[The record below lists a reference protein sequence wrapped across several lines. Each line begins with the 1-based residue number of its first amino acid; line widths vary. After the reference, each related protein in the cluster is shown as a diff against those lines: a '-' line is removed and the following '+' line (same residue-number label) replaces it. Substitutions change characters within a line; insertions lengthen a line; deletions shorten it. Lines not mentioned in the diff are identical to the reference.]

1 LTVVNGN
8 VGIGSTN
15 PENSEGWNRVLD
27 LLGGPNAKLSVRTNA
42 IDARVMAHEGGWWGA
57 PAGMIIGTKSD
68 HSLSFA
74 TSSASRL
81 TILGNG
87 YVGIG
92 TMTPAHRLDVRANRI
107 KLGLEEHG
115 GGQLI
120 IANNPGDNK
129 IYLEAFSSDGNGSA
143 AELLLTGRSVD
154 PVPQI
159 TLVAVNTT
167 VTGALR
173 VNGKLSVGGGKAG
186 YVVDQFINKL
196 GETLEEGDV
205 VVIGENQSTLYYG
218 QHENIPIPEVDLAQS
233 AYHTGVCGIVCE
245 THGELRPQ
253 TEGADDGKAK
263 GGKKTRKPTL
273 TPHEFTSEEM
283 EKKERTE
290 VQPEQIGLMVTLGA
304 FAHCKVDADIASIK
318 VGDLLTTSPTRGH
331 AQKALDPAKAVGAII
346 GKALGS
352 LKEGKGKIP
361 VLVML
366 Q

>member
-1 LTVVNGN
+1 L
-8 VGIGSTN
+8 
-15 PENSEGWNRVLD
+15 
-27 LLGGPNAKLSVRTNA
+27 
-42 IDARVMAHEGGWWGA
+42 
-57 PAGMIIGTKSD
+57 
-68 HSLSFA
+68 
-74 TSSASRL
+74 
-81 TILGNG
+81 IL
-87 YVGIG
+87 
-92 TMTPAHRLDVRANRI
+92 
-107 KLGLEEHG
+107 
-115 GGQLI
+115 
-120 IANNPGDNK
+120 ANNLNDNK
-129 IYLEAFSSDGNGSA
+129 IYLEAFSADGNGSA

-167 VTGALR
+167 VSGALR
-173 VNGKLSVGGGKAG
+173 VNGKLSVGGGKVG

-245 THGELRPQ
+245 THGELRSQ

-263 GGKKTRKPTL
+263 DGKKTGKPTL

-318 VGDLLTTSPTRGH
+318 VGDLLTTSPTKGH

-352 LKEGKGKIP
+352 LKKGKGKIP